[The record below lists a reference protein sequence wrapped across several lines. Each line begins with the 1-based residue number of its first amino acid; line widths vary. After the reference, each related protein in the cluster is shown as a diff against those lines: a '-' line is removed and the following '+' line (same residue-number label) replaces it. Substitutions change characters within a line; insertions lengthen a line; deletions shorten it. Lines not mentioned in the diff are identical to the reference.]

1 MAELI
6 ATIAI
11 ASVTGLGVLHQRL
24 YVRIHELDRRLDHT
38 ELTVARE
45 YVAKTDLNDITE
57 RIESHMVRIEN
68 KLDKIIFK

>member
-24 YVRIHELDRRLDHT
+24 HARIHELDRRLDST
-38 ELTVARE
+38 ELTIARD
-45 YVAKTDLNDITE
+45 YVAKTDLNDIIE
-57 RIESHMVRIEN
+57 RVEGHMVRIEN
-68 KLDKIIFK
+68 KLDRIIIK